1 MGLLES
7 FDRKLGAGGE
17 QGRVSPSREVTVRP
31 PEVFVRELSPEE
43 GARLRSISKRA
54 KYQSKRQRAMILL
67 ASSTGMSAPQIA
79 RLVRTDESHV
89 RGVIHAFNERGFD
102 SLDPDYRGG
111 RPKKTTPEQR
121 DRIVAVARTRPDHQG
136 VPLTRWSLPKL
147 AAHLAGMGV
156 VLSEEAL
163 RQVLIGAGLSHQ
175 RTRSWKWSPDP
186 DFQPKAERVLSLY
199 RAKPDDGVVVCF
211 DEMGPIQL
219 IPHHGSG
226 WAREKR
232 PERLR
237 ATYSKKNGVRYLFGA
252 YDVHADRL
260 HGRLRAHKNADEVLG
275 FYRQIRMRYDPRL
288 RIYLIADNLSTH
300 KTPAIRD
307 WAAESNVELVFTPT
321 YASFLNRIEC
331 HFWAIGEFVIK
342 NADYPDWDTLAKAMA
357 DHIRY
362 RNGPH
367 RDQRLIK
374 AERRL
379 LIAA

>member
-1 MGLLES
+1 VGLPET
-7 FDRKLGAGGE
+7 FDRKLACGGE
-17 QGRVSPSREVTVRP
+17 QGRMSTGQEVAVRP

-43 GARLRSISKRA
+43 GARLKRISRRA

-79 RLVRTDESHV
+79 ALVRSDESRV
-89 RGVIHAFNERGFD
+89 RKVIHAFNEDGFS
-102 SLDPDYRGG
+102 SLDPEYRGG
-111 RPKKTTPEQR
+111 RPRKTTPEQR
-121 DRIVAVARTRPDHQG
+121 DRIVAVARARPDSQG
-136 VPLTRWSLPKL
+136 VPLTRWSLSKL
-147 AAHLAGMGV
+147 AAHLATMGV
-156 VLSEEAL
+156 LLSEEAL
-163 RQVLIGAGLSHQ
+163 RQTLIGAGLSHQ

-186 DFQPKAERVLSLY
+186 DFTPKAERVLSLY
-199 RAKPDDGVVVCF
+199 RAKPADGVVVCF

-226 WAREKR
+226 WAAAKL

-237 ATYSKKNGVRYLFGA
+237 ATYSKRHGVRYLFGA

-260 HGRLRAHKNADEVLG
+260 HGRLRAHKNAGQVLA

-300 KTPAIRD
+300 KTPAIRE
-307 WAAESNVELVFTPT
+307 WADTSNVELVFTPT

-331 HFWAIGEFVIK
+331 HFWAIAEFVIK

-367 RDQRLIK
+367 RDQRLIQ

>member
-1 MGLLES
+1 MS
-7 FDRKLGAGGE
+7 AS
-17 QGRVSPSREVTVRP
+17 QEVARRP

-43 GARLRSISKRA
+43 GARLKQISRRA

-79 RLVRTDESHV
+79 ALVRSDESRV
-89 RGVIHAFNERGFD
+89 RKVIHAFNEQGFS
-102 SLDPDYRGG
+102 SLDPEYRGG
-111 RPKKTTPEQR
+111 RPRKTTPEQR
-121 DRIVAVARTRPDHQG
+121 DRIVAIARARPDTQG
-136 VPLTRWSLPKL
+136 VPLPRWSLPKL

-156 VLSEEAL
+156 VLGEETL

-186 DFQPKAERVLSLY
+186 EFQPKAERILGLY
-199 RAKPDDGVVVCF
+199 RAKPAGGVVVCF

-226 WAREKR
+226 WAPAKL

-237 ATYSKKNGVRYLFGA
+237 ATYSKKGGVRYLFGA

-260 HGRLRAHKNADEVLG
+260 HGRLRPHKNAGEVLA
-275 FYRQIRMRYDPRL
+275 FYRQIRMRYEPKL
-288 RIYLIADNLSTH
+288 RIYLVADNLSTH
-300 KTPAIRD
+300 KTPAIRE
-307 WAAESNVELVFTPT
+307 WAETSNVELVFTPT

-331 HFWAIGEFVIK
+331 HFWAIGEFVVK
-342 NADYPDWDTLAKAMA
+342 NADYPDWDSLAKAMA
-357 DHIRY
+357 DHIHY

>member
-1 MGLLES
+1 MSPILE
-7 FDRKLGAGGE
+7 
-17 QGRVSPSREVTVRP
+17 VVMRP
-31 PEVFVRELSPEE
+31 PDVFVRELSPDE
-43 GARLRSISKRA
+43 GLRLRGISRKA
-54 KYQSKRQRAMILL
+54 KYQSKRQRAMVLL
-67 ASSTGMSAPQIA
+67 ASATGMSAPQIA
-79 RLVRTDESHV
+79 GLVRSDESHV
-89 RGVIHAFNERGFD
+89 RKVIHAFNEEGFG

-111 RPKKTTPEQR
+111 RPRKTTPEQR
-121 DRIVAVARTRPDHQG
+121 ERIVAVARTRPDHQG
-136 VPLTRWSLPKL
+136 VPLTRWSLAKL
-147 AAHLAGMGV
+147 RAHLAGMGV
-156 VLSEEAL
+156 ELSEEAL
-163 RQVLIGAGLSHQ
+163 RQTLIAAGLSHQ

-186 DFQPKAERVLSLY
+186 DFQSKAERVLSLY
-199 RAKPDDGVVVCF
+199 RAKPGDGVVVCF

-219 IPHHGSG
+219 IPHQGSG
-226 WAREKR
+226 WAPCKR

-260 HGRLRAHKNADEVLG
+260 HGRLRTHKNAGEVLG

-288 RIYLIADNLSTH
+288 RIYLVADNLSTH
-300 KTPAIRD
+300 KTPKIRE
-307 WAAESNVELVFTPT
+307 WAEKSNVELVFTPT

-331 HFWAIGEFVIK
+331 HFWAIGEFVVK
-342 NADYPDWDTLAKAMA
+342 NADYPDWDTLTRAMA
-357 DHIRY
+357 NHITY